1 MSGGLI
7 RCEFMINRRRLL
19 KLAGSIVPVRLSLAS
34 AHAQGLYPDH
44 SIRLIVPR
52 AASGSVDVI
61 AREWSDKVKGILGA
75 SYVEN
80 MGGGGGRIG
89 AMAAA
94 RAPADGYTLL
104 IGSTSELV
112 LIPLLS
118 KQSYDPVKDF
128 TPISILSTSP
138 LVIAINPSI
147 PARDLKELVTYAKA
161 NPGKINYGS
170 AGTGSLSNV
179 AGELFKQSAGL
190 PDAVHIPYKGASATL
205 ADLMGGTLTFSM
217 PSISANVIDLHRAGK
232 IRIVAVTS
240 EERVEAA
247 RDLPTAIEQG
257 FPAVVALFF
266 VGLFAPAGVPPA
278 LLEQLEQVTHAAMQ
292 DKDLQMILANAGFEI
307 PDSNRVKAAEFL
319 RNEIVKWEPVLKNS
333 GIQPE

>member
-1 MSGGLI
+1 
-7 RCEFMINRRRLL
+7 MIDRRTLL
-19 KLAGSIVPVRLSLAS
+19 KLAGAIVPAQSSLPS
-34 AHAQGLYPDH
+34 AHAQGRYPDH
-44 SIRLIVPR
+44 PIRLIVPR
-52 AASGSVDVI
+52 TPTGSVDVI
-61 AREWSDKVKGILGA
+61 GREWSDKVKGTLGA

-118 KQSYDPVKDF
+118 KQTYDPVRDF
-128 TPISILSTSP
+128 APISILSTSP
-138 LVIAINPSI
+138 LIIAINPAL
-147 PARDLKELVTYAKA
+147 PVHDLNELVAYAKA
-161 NPGKINYGS
+161 NRGKINYGS
-170 AGTGSLSNV
+170 AGTGSLANV
-179 AGELFKQSAGL
+179 AGELFKQSADL
-190 PDAVHIPYKGASATL
+190 PDVVHIPYKGAANTL

-240 EERVEAA
+240 ETRVEAA
-247 RDLPTAIEQG
+247 PDLPTAIEQG
-257 FPAVVALFF
+257 FPTMVALFF
-266 VGLFAPAGVPPA
+266 VGLFAPAGVPPPI
-278 LLEQLEQVTHAAMQ
+278 LDELEQATRAAMQ
-292 DKDLQMILANAGFEI
+292 DKDLQVILSNAGFEI
-307 PDSNRVKAAEFL
+307 PDSNRVKAAAFL
-319 RNEIVKWEPVLKNS
+319 ESEIVKWEPVLRSS